1 MQPRDEIFYCTTP
14 VTVTTEQG
22 TVSGTGFFFHFCTRY
37 FSLPA
42 PALVTNK
49 HVLHGARR
57 VAFPLNLAVIDDR
70 ERFDAE
76 FQTFEAA
83 IDECVVIDHPNGDI
97 DLCAILLGPFI
108 DAAKA
113 RTGRETALF
122 CADPKVLASAEEF
135 DALRPLDSVVMI
147 GYPRGLWDNCNNQP
161 ICRRG
166 VLATR
171 PALDFQ
177 GRPEFLID
185 LACFP
190 GSSGSPVY
198 LYDVGSYMGP
208 DGIVLGQGRTRL
220 LGVLYA
226 GPMYDA
232 KGHLHPVPVPTSGI
246 PFSAEVPMHL
256 GFVIKAQ
263 EVLKLDEPIKE
274 FVQSLGYPV
283 APGDGASC
291 VG

>member
-1 MQPRDEIFYCTTP
+1 MHPRDEIFYCTTP
-14 VTVTTEQG
+14 ITVTTEHG
-22 TVSGTGFFFHFCTRY
+22 TNSSTGFFFRFCTRY

-49 HVLHGARR
+49 HALDGAQR
-57 VAFPLNLAVIDDR
+57 VAFPLNLAAINDR

-76 FQTFEAA
+76 FKTVEAA
-83 IDECVVIDHPNGDI
+83 IDECIVIDHPNADI
-97 DLCAILLGPFI
+97 DLCAILLAPFMN
-108 DAAKA
+108 AVKEG
-113 RTGRETALF
+113 TGRNTDLF
-122 CADPKVLASAEEF
+122 CATPEVLASAEEF
-135 DALRPLDSVVMI
+135 DALRPLDPVVMI
-147 GYPRGLWDNCNNQP
+147 GYPGLWDDCNNQP

-177 GRPEFLID
+177 GRPDFLID

-190 GSSGSPVY
+190 GSSGSPVF
-198 LYDVGSYMGP
+198 LHDVGSYMGL
-208 DGIVLGQGRTRL
+208 DSNIVLGKGRTRL

-232 KGHLHPVPVPTSGI
+232 KGHLHPVPVPTAGM
-246 PFSAEVPMHL
+246 PFSAAVPMHL

-263 EVLKLDEPIKE
+263 EVLMLDEPIKE
-274 FVQSLGYPV
+274 FVQSAG
-283 APGDGASC
+283 
-291 VG
+291 